1 MNRGQPKH
9 IVGGSDVTSDEFS
22 FVAKII
28 YRGSQVGCTGSL
40 ISPNKVLTA
49 AHCVGGYS
57 PETITVGFGNRRS
70 SGYVSEHIGITEHPD
85 GFPGADIA
93 VIELQFSV
101 PIDPVRLLTLEEELR
116 YVTNGSTG
124 TIVGWGGTES
134 DRDNSPSPDTLQK
147 LDVPIY
153 TPEGCRQV
161 LRDLRDSGEN
171 PQPPAITE
179 QTLCAGETD
188 KTPWYGDSGGPLLV
202 DTPDGWA
209 QVGVLS
215 QATNNPDGSVG
226 YLGNYMRTSYFW
238 DWIFPTYFLHF
249 AHSARGGGWRTDLVL
264 LNLERD
270 TAEATVDLFGQTRV
284 APTFVLKYNIRA
296 GPSLVLS
303 PERSCG
309 SG

>member
-1 MNRGQPKH
+1 MECPLNRGK
-9 IVGGSDVTSDEFS
+9 
-22 FVAKII
+22 
-28 YRGSQVGCTGSL
+28 
-40 ISPNKVLTA
+40 
-49 AHCVGGYS
+49 
-57 PETITVGFGNRRS
+57 
-70 SGYVSEHIGITEHPD
+70 
-85 GFPGADIA
+85 
-93 VIELQFSV
+93 
-101 PIDPVRLLTLEEELR
+101 
-116 YVTNGSTG
+116 
-124 TIVGWGGTES
+124 
-134 DRDNSPSPDTLQK
+134 PS
-147 LDVPIY
+147 
-153 TPEGCRQV
+153 CRQV

-264 LNLERD
+264 LNPERD
-270 TAEATVDLFGQTRV
+270 AAEATVDLFGQTGSLGNVAKQFNLQELSMVEWELLPGIGVETGGVVVSSAAKLSGFLRFRHSGGAALSVQAAPVASAFMVPVSEQVDRV
-284 APTFVLKYNIRA
+284 GVAVFNAGDEEVTAVFRLGARVFYETLPAQGKMAKFVDELFPSAPTGTLLVSADGGEITVLA
-296 GPSLVLS
+296 LELVGTSLITL
-303 PERSCG
+303 PATPLN
-309 SG
+309 